1 VTTPTKPS
9 ELRPII
15 TFPRDAIVETAH
27 VAAAIGVS
35 RDVVGTMDLP
45 CFYPGAYPRYL
56 WGQVLD
62 ELARRAHPDAVPQAT
77 PTKRRRRRPER

>member
-1 VTTPTKPS
+1 LKG

-15 TFPRDAIVETAH
+15 TFPRDAILETAH

-45 CFYPGAYPRYL
+45 CFYPGAYPRFL

-62 ELARRAHPDAVPQAT
+62 VLAQRAHADAT
-77 PTKRRRRRPER
+77 PAPIPHRRRRGR

>member
-1 VTTPTKPS
+1 MS
-9 ELRPII
+9 DELRPIV

-45 CFYPGAYPRYL
+45 CFYPGAYPRYV

-62 ELARRAHPDAVPQAT
+62 ELVARANSDARPQPIT
-77 PTKRRRRRPER
+77 RRRRRAS